1 MKTKDK
7 GTLRHMKQKS
17 DKKKLTIRMLMGV
30 VMGVINGFFGSGG
43 GIIAVDSLERS
54 GMEQEKAH
62 ATSLLVILPLSIISG
77 IVYLM
82 NGSVTFD
89 GEAWWLLGGGAIG
102 GLIGAFLL
110 GKLKSIWINGIFTL
124 LILASGIRMVF

>member
-1 MKTKDK
+1 MKKYDKTKDN
-7 GTLRHMKQKS
+7 
-17 DKKKLTIRMLMGV
+17 KKKLTIRMLMGA
-30 VMGVINGFFGSGG
+30 VMGLVNGFFGSGG

-62 ATSLLVILPLSIISG
+62 ATSLLVILPLSIVSG
-77 IVYLM
+77 AVYLM
-82 NGSVTFD
+82 NGSVEFD
-89 GEAWWLLGGGAIG
+89 GQAWWLLGGGAAG